1 MHVDSE
7 YIIGLSFHHGA
18 RNQIVMF
25 WFSTSGPYNYEWP
38 LCS

>member
-7 YIIGLSFHHGA
+7 YIIGLSFHHDA
-18 RNQIVMF
+18 CNKIVMF
-25 WFSTSGPYNYEWP
+25 WFSASGPYSYESP